1 MKSKLLSFAV
11 ALLASI
17 CLWIYVVSVV
27 NKEVT
32 DTIMDIPV
40 TFSGEEA
47 LQEDLNLV
55 ITEGGEATVNL
66 KVTCS
71 RETRLKLSS
80 DNVTLT
86 IDVSRIKKAGE
97 YNMTYTIGY
106 PNGVLNSEITAKGTP
121 TSISFKVEQF
131 IEKTVPVKGV
141 LNGNV
146 SEGYLAGTMEYDYD
160 EIQIEGPEDLVNQVS
175 YAQVIVEQQNLSES
189 ITVACP
195 FTLIDENGEAVESDK
210 IIATVNGESITNIE
224 VTQPVW
230 KQKEIPLVLEFID
243 GGGATSDDV
252 SWSVEPRTITVAGDS
267 ALLDQI
273 NKLVVGKYDLSEID
287 ESLTETVPVVVPDEL
302 MNVDGIETAQV
313 NVSFTG
319 LSTKTIRI
327 TNFEVINVP
336 DGYVEDVKTQQ
347 LQVTIRGP
355 VDEISGIAAE
365 DIHAIADLTES
376 QLSEGS
382 RTVPVT
388 FQIDGVSQT
397 AALGDDYEIVVSLE
411 RE

>member
-336 DGYVEDVKTQQ
+336 GGYVEDVKTQQ

>member
-397 AALGDDYEIVVSLE
+397 AALGNDYEIVVSLE

>member
-32 DTIMDIPV
+32 DTILDIPI

-106 PNGVLNSEITAKGTP
+106 PNGVLNSEVTAKGTP

-131 IEKTVPVKGV
+131 IEKTIPVKGV

-195 FTLIDENGEAVESDK
+195 FTLIDENGEAVESDN
-210 IIATVNGESITNIE
+210 IVATVNGESITNIQ

-230 KQKEIPLVLEFID
+230 KQKEIPLVLEFVD

-273 NKLVVGKYDLSEID
+273 NKLVVGKYDLTEID
-287 ESLTETVPVVVPDEL
+287 ETLTESVPVVVPDEL

-313 NVSFTG
+313 KVSFTG

-336 DGYVEDVKTQQ
+336 EGYVEDVKTQQ

-355 VDEISGIAAE
+355 VDEISGITAE